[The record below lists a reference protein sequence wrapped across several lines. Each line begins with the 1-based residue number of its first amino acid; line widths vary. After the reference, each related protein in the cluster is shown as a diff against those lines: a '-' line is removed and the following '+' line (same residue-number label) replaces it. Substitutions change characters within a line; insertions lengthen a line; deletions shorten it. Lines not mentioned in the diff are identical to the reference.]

1 MSERYQNFL
10 LFFRDL
16 SIRTKLIISVAFI
29 ILLMGVM
36 MGSYLN
42 IAQTKMMTNEL
53 NEKGYSITRNL
64 AYDSANPILLGNNV
78 KVSWLVDSVKQSD
91 SDVVYVFIADSN
103 GGIIAHTFENG
114 FPIALRTMNSAKEGL
129 STQLMDTE
137 YGHIR
142 DISYPI
148 LNRGV
153 GEVHVGISQENI
165 ISAVNRFNLFFGIFL
180 FIFLLLGMNI
190 AYVFGSFISSPIL
203 ELKDGVES
211 FGDGNLHQK
220 VEVTSNNEVGDLAQ
234 SFNKMVDH
242 ISVLIEAKE
251 KTAKELLE
259 ARNYLTKIVSG
270 SIDGIVVFN
279 SRGII
284 EFANEA
290 FLKIV
295 KCESDEVVGKN
306 IDEIINEDIGE
317 YKRGQKL
324 DSNKI
329 VDKDHELTSTNSDGI
344 LIHLLASVGSIEY
357 DDHLK
362 YVAVTRDVTEL
373 RKLDEMKKNIVSN
386 ISHELRTPLNIMR
399 GYVELSLE
407 EEDIA
412 RRNSFLE
419 KSLVALEKQNW
430 MIQDLLEVS
439 RDDTDGFE
447 FDLVK
452 INLNGIIE
460 TSLNNLN
467 ENLKSS
473 GVVLNTNF
481 AKDCFVK
488 ADSEKLVYAL
498 NKIID
503 NALKFTSKGGS
514 VEVGSILNNS
524 SVSIY
529 VKDSGT
535 GISKGEIHRI
545 FDKFYQ
551 VDGSSTRRYG
561 GNGLGLAIAK
571 KIVDKHNAK
580 LFVDSIP
587 DVGSTFYI
595 DLPYF
600 GSKTYVC
607 PNSHMGDMIFS
618 N

>member
-1 MSERYQNFL
+1 MSETYQNFL

-16 SIRTKLIISVAFI
+16 SIRTKLIVSVAFI

-42 IAQTKMMTNEL
+42 IAQTKMMANEL

-64 AYDSANPILLGNNV
+64 ASDSINPILLGNNV
-78 KVSWLVDSVKQSD
+78 KVSWLVDSVKESD
-91 SDVVYVFIADSN
+91 SDIVYVFIAN
-103 GGIIAHTFENG
+103 GNGDIIAHTFENG
-114 FPIALRTMNSAKEGL
+114 FPIALRSMNPAKEGL
-129 STQLMDTE
+129 STQLIDTE

-148 LNRGV
+148 LNGDV

-165 ISAVNRFNLFFGIFL
+165 ISTVNRFNLFFGIFL

-190 AYVFGSFISSPIL
+190 AYIFGSFISSPIL
-203 ELKDGVES
+203 ELKDGVEH

-220 VEVTSNNEVGDLAQ
+220 IEVTSNNEIGDLAH

-242 ISVLIEAKE
+242 ISLLIEGKE

-295 KCESDEVVGKN
+295 NCQSDEIVGKN
-306 IDEIINEDIGE
+306 VDEIINEDINE
-317 YKRGQKL
+317 YKKGPKL
-324 DSNKI
+324 DYNKI
-329 VDKDHELTSTNSDGI
+329 VDKDHELTSTNSDGA
-344 LIHLLASVGSIEY
+344 LIYLLASVGSIEY
-357 DDHLK
+357 DDHRK
-362 YVAVTRDVTEL
+362 YVAVTRDVTEF
-373 RKLDEMKKNIVSN
+373 RKLDEMKKNIISN

-407 EEDIA
+407 EDDIE
-412 RRNSFLE
+412 RRNGFLE
-419 KSLVALEKQNW
+419 KSLKALEKQNW
-430 MIQDLLEVS
+430 MIQDLLEVA
-439 RDDTDGFE
+439 RDDNNGSELDM
-447 FDLVK
+447 VK
-452 INLNGIIE
+452 TNINGIIE

-467 ENLKSS
+467 GNLKSS

-488 ADSEKLVYAL
+488 ADPEKLVYAL

-503 NALKFTSKGGS
+503 NALKFTPKGGN

-524 SVSIY
+524 SVAIY

-535 GISKGEIHRI
+535 GISKADVNKI

-587 DVGSTFYI
+587 DVGSTFCI

-600 GSKTYVC
+600 ESKTSVF
-607 PNSHMGDMIFS
+607 PNLHIGDKIFS
-618 N
+618 K